1 MPYKLAVSFEIKW
14 EDTDE
19 GQKEYA
25 DIYRA
30 LNAAIKADLTDDD
43 WWSENTAY
51 YVLNTREAPEKFVVR
66 VWREAGMRE
75 NKDRILVLDARDGS
89 GVAYGEFNDKTVF
102 SLLPSVVRLSPVK
115 ELRLT

>member
-25 DIYRA
+25 EIDRA
-30 LNAAIKADLTDDD
+30 LNAAIKADLTGDD

-66 VWREAGMRE
+66 ARRECG
-75 NKDRILVLDARDGS
+75 
-89 GVAYGEFNDKTVF
+89 KTRTE
-102 SLLPSVVRLSPVK
+102 SLFWMPATGPAWLLGNSTTKPSFRSC
-115 ELRLT
+115 RR